1 MGLFDRLYY
10 GKAGKADY
18 TAEDLPRNR
27 FQLFFEV
34 FRVRFWSLMRVN
46 LMQVIFWIPFA
57 LWTYL
62 NFVAIVS
69 VDIAAA
75 DATAQLQGYLQ
86 MYLLGLLPCIAITGP
101 SSAAAA
107 YVTRNWARDQHSFV
121 WSDFKDAFKDNWK
134 QALLVSIITGAM
146 PSVVYFGYTFYGAM
160 AANNFFF
167 LIPQALIFIV
177 ALLWTLMLPLL
188 YPLMAGYEFKFRH
201 LLHNGLLIALAR
213 LPHMIGIRLLTAIPM
228 IILLVGMYF
237 FFNIWILF
245 GAVVYYVLMGLALS
259 RLVYASVAN
268 GFFDKYINVKI
279 EGAEINRGLYKDE
292 FADDDDDEESDE
304 DDDDEDEDDD
314 EE

>member
-1 MGLFDRLYY
+1 MGLFDRIYY

-27 FQLFFEV
+27 FQLFLEV

-62 NFVAIVS
+62 NLIALVS
-69 VDIAAA
+69 VDLTTAES
-75 DATAQLQGYLQ
+75 TAQIQGYVQ

-134 QALLVSIITGAM
+134 QALLVSTITGAL
-146 PSVVYFGYTFYGAM
+146 PSVVYFGANFYSAM
-160 AANNFFF
+160 AANNFIFF
-167 LIPQALIFIV
+167 LPQALIYIV
-177 ALLWTLMLPLL
+177 GFLWVLMLPLL
-188 YPLMAGYEFKFRH
+188 YPLMAGYELKFKH
-201 LLHNGLLIALAR
+201 LLRNGLLLAMAR
-213 LPHMIGIRLLTAIPM
+213 LPHMIGIRLLMAIPM
-228 IILLVGMYF
+228 AILVVGMYF

-245 GAVVYYVLMGLALS
+245 GVMVYYLLLGLALS

-268 GFFDKYINVKI
+268 GFFDKYINVNI
-279 EGAEINRGLYKDE
+279 EGAQVGKGLYNE
-292 FADDDDDEESDE
+292 
-304 DDDDEDEDDD
+304 DDDEDEEQPAD
-314 EE
+314 ETETPSADL